1 MGQLIDEF
9 YTLSDEELYYRKL
22 YEEGRSTVEYINLPS
37 PVQEFARLEE
47 KIVLSSSY
55 YSSRIDESVIILK
68 HPCYM
73 PRYLHS
79 HKFVEL
85 VYICRGEAEQ
95 SIEGQDEKLVRGDA
109 AIIFPGYYHSIW
121 SADEKTIALNF
132 LISRDFFFSLDQRFS
147 LSLRDK
153 SFVIFSGN
161 SLDDDVEEMLQQDRI
176 NDSLSMR
183 FKEVLFERMILKI
196 KRSGSLR
203 SAMTGG
209 ERREVFRIM
218 SYLEEHSKDATLTSF
233 ARDFG
238 ITEQYASR
246 LIHEKT
252 GLSFSQIVRKLR
264 MEESCRLLRKDRLS
278 CKQIAWMVGY
288 SSPEHFSRTFKSY
301 YRVSPEVWRERN
313 SV

>member
-264 MEESCRLLRKDRLS
+264 MEEVCSLR
-278 CKQIAWMVGY
+278 
-288 SSPEHFSRTFKSY
+288 
-301 YRVSPEVWRERN
+301 
-313 SV
+313 